1 MKYPTV
7 PIAPERL
14 EDNIA
19 VWAEMNELRAK
30 YDGLSLGEGAP
41 GYPPP
46 QWLRDFMM
54 QAIDTGFN

>member
-1 MKYPTV
+1 MTCGSFVFKRRFNSSVKYPTV

-19 VWAEMNELRAK
+19 VWAEMNELRVK

-46 QWLRDFMM
+46 
-54 QAIDTGFN
+54 